1 MSFRLMKPLSIGTGD
16 KDVVLE
22 AVQLPV
28 LASPKLDGIR
38 ACWQNGLLLSNSGM
52 PIASRDLTKK
62 FTEAYPTLQIDG
74 EFIYGD
80 PTDEH
85 CYNLTQSAVNS
96 INFPADM
103 DINKMHFYVFDF
115 KSHLPVKAAARYEL
129 LKEYFLLDKVPP
141 FFELLP
147 QTLLTEASQIDAFYQ
162 ECLEK
167 GYEGAIFKHV
177 DRPYKEGRSGKT
189 QQVMLRLKPF
199 GKEFFE
205 AQIIGYECAYHNS
218 NEAETSALG
227 YAKRSSAAD
236 GKIPLD
242 MLGVFV
248 VKDCKSGVEFR
259 LPVSSMTHQQ
269 RIDIWKDI
277 DSYVGKYVRYTCM
290 TYGGKTAPRMP
301 SYRGFRDISDFSPKG
316 KF

>member
-1 MSFRLMKPLSIGTGD
+1 MSFRLMKPLSIGND
-16 KDVVLE
+16 ADQVALE
-22 AVQLPV
+22 KVQLPV

-38 ACWQNGLLLSNSGM
+38 ACWQSGRLLSNSGT
-52 PIASRDLTKK
+52 PIASVALTKK
-62 FTEAYPTLQIDG
+62 FIEEYPSFQFDG
-74 EFIYGD
+74 EFVYGD
-80 PTDEH
+80 PTDER

-96 INFPADM
+96 VNFPAEL
-103 DINKMHFYVFDF
+103 DINQMRFYVFDF
-115 KSHLPVKAAARYEL
+115 KPMINASAAKRLEV
-129 LKEYFLLDKVPP
+129 LKEYFLMEKFSS

-162 ECLEK
+162 DCLEQ

-205 AQIIGYECAYHNS
+205 AQIISYECAYHNG

-227 YAKRSSAAD
+227 YTKRSSCSD

-277 DSYVGKYVRYTCM
+277 DSYVSKYVRYTCM

-301 SYRGFRDISDFSPKG
+301 SYRGFRDTSDFSPKG